1 LLLAACGEQPAPTAD
16 GARSFTIAVIPDT
29 QNYLDYTN
37 QQAEGFPFDASEM
50 FITQMQDIASREDIA
65 FVASVGDVWQHQS
78 LAIDPVHA
86 ARNIDAIANPFF
98 AADLAPSEKV
108 HSYEIPRAIEG
119 YRILAQAD
127 IPFGVAPGN
136 HDYDAMWSVAGFPP
150 NLAKPRQELT
160 MTPEDIGLLHIGG
173 LDNFR
178 SVFGSQA
185 EFFKDKP
192 WYVSSFRG
200 GANSAQVF
208 TAAGY
213 HFLHITLEMAAD
225 DAALAWAAGV
235 IAEHLNYPTI
245 ITTHDYLNTQGQRAA
260 NPLVDLKRVDPDF
273 HNTAEAIWQKFVSQ
287 HDQIFLVLSGHHH
300 GQSQR
305 VDNNQHGNKVYQL
318 LADYQSRGQAG
329 IDAGDPGDVRRGRPW
344 GLGDGWYRLMQF
356 DFSTA
361 TPTLRVQTWSSHYR
375 SYSGELDSYATWYQ
389 EHEQPTLSA
398 LEFLAADDFVLQ
410 LEDFRARFDHQD

>member
-16 GARSFTIAVIPDT
+16 GARRFTIAVIPDT

-50 FITQMQDIASREDIA
+50 FITQMQDIASRENVA

-235 IAEHLNYPTI
+235 IAEHMNYPTI
-245 ITTHDYLNTQGQRAA
+245 ITTHDYHNTQGQRPA
-260 NPLVDLKRVDPDF
+260 NQLCDHKRVAPDF
-273 HNTAEAIWQKFVSQ
+273 HYTADEIRPKFFRQ
-287 HDQIFLVLSGHHH
+287 HGQTFLVYPGHHPRPR
-300 GQSQR
+300 QR
-305 VDNNQHGNKVYQL
+305 VDNN
-318 LADYQSRGQAG
+318 
-329 IDAGDPGDVRRGRPW
+329 
-344 GLGDGWYRLMQF
+344 
-356 DFSTA
+356 
-361 TPTLRVQTWSSHYR
+361 
-375 SYSGELDSYATWYQ
+375 
-389 EHEQPTLSA
+389 
-398 LEFLAADDFVLQ
+398 
-410 LEDFRARFDHQD
+410 